1 MKEFF
6 LKKLDR
12 AIKFTEKAWL
22 KSYID
27 MSTELRKTRKN
38 DFEKDLF
45 KWINNSVF
53 GKTVENKRDQR
64 DIKLTATKDRRY
76 YLASEPS
83 YHTIKSFSKIF

>member
-6 LKKLDR
+6 LKKLYR
-12 AIKFTEKAWL
+12 AIKFTEKVWL

-27 MSTELRKTRKN
+27 MSTELRKTTKN

-64 DIKLTATKDRRY
+64 DIKLTATKHRRY
-76 YLASEPS
+76 YLASEPN
-83 YHTIKSFSKIF
+83 YHTIKNFSKIF